1 MDMRPSWDLWQSFLA
16 VAETGSLSAA
26 ARRLRLTQPTL
37 SRHVDALEAALGQ
50 PLFVRGTQGLTPT
63 PGAEALLDEAR
74 SMAAAEASLRRRAA
88 GVAADET
95 GVVRLSASEVVGA
108 EVLPPMLAR
117 FRAAHPGIS
126 VELVLSNR
134 AEDVRNRVADLAL
147 RMFRPAGDALKAQRL
162 GTAQVGL
169 YASTFFLKGAET
181 GPQTVEDLA
190 PHSLIGPEDLARLG
204 GVRLLGRA
212 PVPSDF
218 GLRTDSDLA
227 QLALIR
233 AGAGIGVMQEAI
245 AAQDPNMVRVL
256 PGFRLGLEVWLVLN
270 AEMSGVVPVRRLADH
285 LATEVRA
292 FYARA

>member
-1 MDMRPSWDLWQSFLA
+1 MDARPSWDLWQSFLA
-16 VAETGSLSAA
+16 VVETGSLSAA

-50 PLFVRGTQGLTPT
+50 PLFVRGAQGLTPT
-63 PGAEALLDEAR
+63 PGAEGLLAEAR
-74 SMAAAEASLRRRAA
+74 SMAAAEAALRRRAA
-88 GVAADET
+88 GVAAEET

-108 EVLPPMLAR
+108 EVLPPILAR
-117 FRAAHPGIS
+117 FRAIHPGIV
-126 VELVLSNR
+126 VELALSNR

-147 RMFRPAGDALKAQRL
+147 RMFRPGGDALKARRL

-169 YASTFFLKGAET
+169 FAHGSYLRHHAG
-181 GPQTVEDLA
+181 GHQTVEDLA
-190 PHSLIGPEDLARLG
+190 RHSLIGPEDLARLG
-204 GVRLLGRA
+204 GVRLLGRE
-212 PVPSDF
+212 PVLSDF

-227 QLALIR
+227 QLALVR

-245 AAQDPNMVRVL
+245 AARHPDLVRVL

-270 AEMSGVVPVRRLADH
+270 AEMSGVLPVRRLADH

-292 FYARA
+292 FYAGA